1 MFKSEAKTFIAWRT
15 RNRSTCAHWWKQLHP
30 DKKTRIVAINDWR
43 QLHLINSNVWNVCL
57 NTVQIK
63 LNGCIY
69 KKNVFTKI
77 AISQKIHQ
85 ENYLR
90 SRKTSKPE
98 KLDNI
103 SLRIFGTI
111 SQTLFNKFCHKPLLT
126 KLQAIDKCLNNA
138 FDAVLKSQ
146 WSSTCKV
153 IFWKMLKRRTFSV

>member
-63 LNGCIY
+63 PHEWMHLQ
-69 KKNVFTKI
+69 KNVFTKI
-77 AISQKIHQ
+77 AISQKIQQ

-90 SRKTSKPE
+90 SRKTSKP
-98 KLDNI
+98 DNI

-111 SQTLFNKFCHKPLLT
+111 SQTLFNDFGPTPLLT

-138 FDAVLKSQ
+138 FDDVLKSQ
-146 WSSTCKV
+146 WSSTCK
-153 IFWKMLKRRTFSV
+153 IFFWKMLKRRTFST